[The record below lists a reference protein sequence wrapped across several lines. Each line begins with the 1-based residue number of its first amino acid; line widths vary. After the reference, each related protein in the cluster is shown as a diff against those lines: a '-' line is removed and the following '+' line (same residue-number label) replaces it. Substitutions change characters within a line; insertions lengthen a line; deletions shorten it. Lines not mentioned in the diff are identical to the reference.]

1 MERKS
6 TPLGSVHRPEKRCD
20 DREKHHVKPPKQI
33 KGVKPRIG
41 RVSTHDDAQSYNTP
55 NPQVNFTAI
64 AFRQEFHVFS
74 GKRKSGRTPPHLCYN
89 TPSMRTIAIHL
100 RLETA
105 SHRKRMM
112 GIFRFLGATDLWDVR
127 IIPNEDALYERLTAK
142 NPAEIPDGII
152 SGMPHS
158 EKVLSAIRSSG
169 IPFVGIGMPE
179 AAPLGRQGA
188 IGFVQNDNEGIG
200 RAAANHFMSL
210 GDFRSCAFI
219 PDTKDR
225 EWSRLRGQAF
235 ADALSRA
242 GKPCRIFVPGDSA
255 DDESALSDFIAG
267 LPKPAAVFAAWDGRA
282 VDVIHT
288 AHRMKLAIPSELAV
302 LGVDDDEMIC
312 EHTVPTLSSVRTDA
326 EGMGE
331 AAARMLLGLLNGR
344 KNRRPSRVRCPVLG
358 ITERN
363 STQPPAP
370 ATSLVNRALE
380 FIAAEACNGI
390 RPDDVAKHL
399 KVSRRLLDLRFSQ
412 CEDKSVAE
420 RITDRKLERIRELLA
435 TSQRP
440 VKDIFRRAGFDNVAY
455 ATRLFG
461 SAVGVTPEAWR
472 NLHAQRGKA
481 PAASPSVERLTDLSE
496 ADARRLAELVRQL
509 TPDARFDADRLR
521 PAIRHGETLV
531 FAIRSRGRIIASATA
546 VRFPTPTD
554 EHWRLEDVVVDG
566 KHCGKGLGRRLMDG
580 VLLSLRRMNVRKIE
594 LTSRPSRVAAN
605 ALYRSLGFTRRTT
618 NVYELP
624 LP

>member
-1 MERKS
+1 MMMQLYK
-6 TPLGSVHRPEKRCD
+6 T
-20 DREKHHVKPPKQI
+20 
-33 KGVKPRIG
+33 
-41 RVSTHDDAQSYNTP
+41 A

-64 AFRQEFHVFS
+64 VLRQEFLLFS
-74 GKRKSGRTPPHLCYN
+74 GNRESGGTPPPLCYN
-89 TPSMRTIAIHL
+89 IPRMRTIAIHL

-112 GIFRFLGATDLWDVR
+112 GIFRSLGATDLWDVR
-127 IIPNEDALYERLTAK
+127 IIPSEDALYEQLTAK

-158 EKVLSAIRSSG
+158 EKVLSAIRASG

-179 AAPLGRQGA
+179 SEPLDRQGA

-200 RAAANHFMSL
+200 RAAAKHFTSL
-210 GDFRSCAFI
+210 GDFRSYAFI

-235 ADALSRA
+235 AEALSRA
-242 GKPCRIFVPGDSA
+242 GKPCRTFVPGDSA
-255 DDESALSDFIAG
+255 DDESALSDFIAS

-282 VDVIHT
+282 ADVIHA
-288 AHRMKLAIPSELAV
+288 AHRMKLDIPSELAV
-302 LGVDDDEMIC
+302 LGVDDDELIC

-344 KNRRPSRVRCPVLG
+344 KVRRPSRVRCPILG

-370 ATSLVNRALE
+370 ASSLVNRALE

-420 RITDRKLERIRELLA
+420 HITDRKLERVRELLA

-440 VKDIFRRAGFDNVAY
+440 VKDIFRRAGFDNAAY
-455 ATRLFG
+455 ATRLFR
-461 SAVGVTPEAWR
+461 SAAGVTPEAWR
-472 NLHAQRGKA
+472 KLHAPTDKV
-481 PAASPSVERLTDLSE
+481 AANTSFIERLTDLSE
-496 ADARRLAELVRQL
+496 ADARRLAELAHQL
-509 TPDARFDADRLR
+509 TPDARFDTDRLR

-546 VRFPTPTD
+546 VRFTTPTD
-554 EHWRLEDVVVDG
+554 EHWRIEDVVVDG
-566 KHCGKGLGRRLMDG
+566 KHRGKGLGRRLMDG
-580 VLLSLRRMNVRKIE
+580 VLLALNRMNVRKVE

-618 NVYELP
+618 NVYECVLLRP
-624 LP
+624 

>member
-1 MERKS
+1 MK
-6 TPLGSVHRPEKRCD
+6 
-20 DREKHHVKPPKQI
+20 
-33 KGVKPRIG
+33 
-41 RVSTHDDAQSYNTP
+41 
-55 NPQVNFTAI
+55 
-64 AFRQEFHVFS
+64 
-74 GKRKSGRTPPHLCYN
+74 
-89 TPSMRTIAIHL
+89 TIAIHL

-112 GIFRFLGATDLWDVR
+112 GIFRYVGANNDWDMR
-127 IIPNEDALYERLTAK
+127 ITPNEDALCEQLTAK

-158 EKVLSAIRSSG
+158 EKVLSAIRASG

-179 AAPLGRQGA
+179 SEPLDRQGA

-200 RAAANHFMSL
+200 RAAADHLMSL
-210 GDFRSCAFI
+210 GDFRSYAFI

-235 ADALSRA
+235 ANALSQA
-242 GKPCRIFVPGDSA
+242 GKTCRFFVPNNSA

-282 VDVIHT
+282 ADVIHA
-288 AHRMKLAIPSELAV
+288 AHRMKLGIPSELAV
-302 LGVDDDEMIC
+302 LGVDDDKLIC

-344 KNRRPSRVRCPVLG
+344 KVRRPSRVRCPVLG

-370 ATSLVNRALE
+370 ASSLVNRALE

-390 RPDDVAKHL
+390 RPDDVAKRL

-420 RITDRKLERIRELLA
+420 HITDHKLRRVRELLA
-435 TSQRP
+435 SSQRP
-440 VKDIFRRAGFDNVAY
+440 VKDIFRRAGFDNAAY
-455 ATRLFG
+455 ATRLFR
-461 SAVGVTPEAWR
+461 SAAGVTPESWR
-472 NLHAQRGKA
+472 KLHAPQDKA
-481 PAASPSVERLTDLSE
+481 PAGDTSVERLTDISE
-496 ADARRLAELVRQL
+496 ADARRLAELAHQL

-521 PAIRHGETLV
+521 PAVRHGETLV

-546 VRFPTPTD
+546 ARFPTPTD
-554 EHWRLEDVVVDG
+554 EHWRIEDVVVDG
-566 KHCGKGLGRRLMDG
+566 KYRGRGLGRRLMDG
-580 VLLSLRRMNVRKIE
+580 VLLALKRMNVRKVE

-618 NVYELP
+618 NVYECVLP
-624 LP
+624 RP